1 MKSHAG
7 WLLENRIWQ
16 IIETISHGLWFP
28 NRCGQ
33 IPALVGREPGQAASD
48 GSWSAA
54 YTTALCKG
62 QLFTLDFPACVLCVW
77 MIVGKV
83 PMVMQAGVGLSTLG
97 PPLFLLGSSQT
108 WGLLKEQLEWMEA
121 WGLAAFLVCKAC
133 LIPPCSLHHTSVVHR
148 SWQQT
153 LEKRG
158 ASASLNQCVFFF
170 PLMFSTATMFN
181 ITCGG

>member
-83 PMVMQAGVGLSTLG
+83 PMAMQAGVGLSTLG
-97 PPLFLLGSSQT
+97 PPLSF
-108 WGLLKEQLEWMEA
+108 WEARRLE
-121 WGLAAFLVCKAC
+121 VC
-133 LIPPCSLHHTSVVHR
+133 SR
-148 SWQQT
+148 N
-153 LEKRG
+153 
-158 ASASLNQCVFFF
+158 SLNEWKPGALLHSWFVRLVWSLRARC
-170 PLMFSTATMFN
+170 TMPMLY
-181 ITCGG
+181 TGAGSKRWKKEELLLP